1 MNLDKVIGH
10 ALLAG
15 LSGRSLEAVCA
26 NLKEKRF
33 RMGVEIVREGEP
45 GDAVYFIAEGSAEVW
60 KKDEFLK
67 NLKPKRI
74 ALLRTGDT
82 FGEMALIDRE
92 PRSASV
98 RAVEETAVMS
108 LSRDDFDALSVSDP
122 KTYAVVVSNLARA
135 ISRRLRT
142 MDARFVDALFS
153 LERSE
158 VSKGH

>member
-10 ALLAG
+10 SLLAG

-33 RMGVEIVREGEP
+33 GRGAEIVREGEP
-45 GDAVYFIAEGSAEVW
+45 GDAVYFIAEGSVEVW

-67 NLKPKRI
+67 NMKPKRI
-74 ALLRTGDT
+74 ALLRAGDT

-92 PRSASV
+92 SRSASV

-122 KTYAVVVSNLARA
+122 TSYAAVVSNLARA

-153 LERSE
+153 LERSGE
-158 VSKGH
+158 AKG